1 MSLVL
6 PEEIVVERF
15 LPTFRVELARD
26 LSDRGLTQSA
36 IADHLGI
43 TQAAVSNYLTGDP
56 SVEERFAEHERFR
69 ATIDR
74 VGAGLADG
82 SMDGYE
88 ALAETVE
95 LLRAFEDRGPVCA
108 VHEAEMPAL
117 EGLGCDLCVRGTD
130 EAVSA
135 ERRVLADVRKAT
147 RRLQDVPGAAD
158 YIPSV
163 GTNVGMALP
172 DAADATDVAAV
183 PGRVIAVRG
192 RVTVPANP
200 EFGASEHVA
209 GAVLAAAAHDSTV
222 RGALNVATD
231 DRLLAAARAA
241 GHDPLEVEPGRGR
254 EESASGA
261 GEGEGVGDRTDD
273 ALSRFGG
280 AFAERGSVPAV
291 VYHRGAFGVEPV
303 TYVFGGSAVDAVGR
317 LADLLRTIR
326 ERGGDP
332 DSDRDEGDKRD
343 DGGRGRP
350 SGADGPGAGAGG
362 TAE

>member
-15 LPTFRVELARD
+15 LPTFRVELARN

-43 TQAAVSNYLTGDP
+43 TQAAVSNYLTGEP

-69 ATIDR
+69 ATVDR
-74 VGAGLADG
+74 IGAGLADG

-95 LLRAFEDRGPVCA
+95 LLRTLEDRGPVCA

-117 EGLGCDLCVRGTD
+117 EGLGCDLCVRGAD

-147 RRLQDVPGAAD
+147 RRLQDVSGAAD

-172 DAADATDVAAV
+172 DAADPTDVAAV

-209 GAVLAAAAHDSTV
+209 GAVLAAAAHDPTV

-241 GHDPLEVEPGRGR
+241 GHDPLEVDPGHGR
-254 EESASGA
+254 ERSVSSTGEGGADSA
-261 GEGEGVGDRTDD
+261 GEGGGGDRTDD
-273 ALSRFGG
+273 ALARFAD
-280 AFAERGSVPAV
+280 AFAERGSVPPV

-303 TYVFGGSAVDAVGR
+303 TYVFGGSAVDAVDR
-317 LADLLRTIR
+317 LADLLRAVR

-332 DSDRDEGDKRD
+332 GS
-343 DGGRGRP
+343 GGRGDERWGP
-350 SGADGPGAGAGG
+350 SGEDGTGASP
-362 TAE
+362 E